1 MRLTRRKRTLA
12 LLAAVLCLLTS
23 VAQAAGSIDLTRKP
37 TLTLTYR
44 DGKTALSGAK
54 FSIYRVADADE
65 TGELTVRSEFDEFD
79 LDIRGKNDRR
89 WREMAQTLE
98 SYVLRRELTPADS
111 GKTDKTGMLTFPTQ
125 GKALAAGLYLVIGER
140 HTQGGNDYDAEPFF
154 VLLPTQDL
162 ENNEWVYDVSANV
175 KFGKTPVP
183 DDGDTVTR
191 KVLKVWDDDG
201 AEDSRPQEIT
211 VELLRN
217 GKVYDTVK
225 LSEKNNWRYTWLDLD
240 ADTRWS
246 VTEKTVSGYTV
257 SITRE
262 GITFV
267 VTNTKKPE
275 RTDTP
280 DTPVKPSNPSKPSSP
295 AKPTLPQ
302 TGAVWWHVE
311 ALTLSGLVFL
321 ILGALDRKT
330 EA

>member
-1 MRLTRRKRTLA
+1 MTRRKRTLA

-37 TLTLTYR
+37 TLTLTCR

-125 GKALAAGLYLVIGER
+125 GKTLAAGLYLVIGER
-140 HTQGGNDYDAEPFF
+140 HKQGGNDYDAEPFF

-240 ADTRWS
+240 ADARWS

-267 VTNTKKPE
+267 VTNTKKPD

-280 DTPVKPSNPSKPSSP
+280 DTPVKLSNPSKPSSP

-311 ALTLSGLVFL
+311 ALALSGLVFL